1 MDAFYSD
8 RFVLPLPAGHRFPM
22 EKYRLLRERIGQ
34 TLPEIRLLEPE
45 PLTDEAL
52 AIAHSP
58 DYIRRLVGGDLSRKE
73 MMAIGF
79 PWSPEMVERSRR
91 SAGATVMAC
100 RAAFRDG
107 VGINLAGGT
116 HHAYRDRGEGFC
128 CFNDAVVAAR
138 LMQRE
143 GLAAK
148 CLVIDLDV
156 HQGNGTA
163 AMTRDDSNIFA
174 FSMHG
179 AENYPF
185 VKERSDL
192 DIELPDGTGDAIY
205 LESLRAALI
214 QIRTQFAPSLVI
226 YLAGADPFCDDRLG
240 RLALTK
246 AGLLAR
252 DLQVLEFV
260 RGLGVPMAIAMA
272 GGYGRTIQDTVDIHF
287 QTVNCALQYANNKS
301 GPSEPALSH

>member
-252 DLQVLEFV
+252 DRQVLEFV

-287 QTVNCALQYANNKS
+287 QTVNCALQYANDKS

>member
-52 AIAHSP
+52 AVAHSP

-100 RAAFRDG
+100 RSAFRDG

-143 GLAAK
+143 GRAAK

-163 AMTRDDSNIFA
+163 AMTRGDSNIFA

-185 VKERSDL
+185 VKEQSDL
-192 DIELPDGTGDAIY
+192 DIELPDGTSDAIY
-205 LESLRAALI
+205 LELLRAALL
-214 QIRTQFAPSLVI
+214 QIRQQFSPDLVI

-252 DLQVLEFV
+252 DRQVMECV
-260 RGLGVPMAIAMA
+260 HVLGVPMAIAMA
-272 GGYGRTIQDTVDIHF
+272 GGYGRTIEDTVDIHF
-287 QTVNCALQYANNKS
+287 QTVNCALRYANNKS
-301 GPSEPALSH
+301 GPSEPALSL

>member
-52 AIAHSP
+52 AVAHSP
-58 DYIRRLVGGDLSRKE
+58 DYIRRLAAGDLSRKE

-138 LMQRE
+138 LMQRD
-143 GLAAK
+143 GLAAN

-163 AMTRDDSNIFA
+163 AMTRDDRNIFA

-185 VKERSDL
+185 VKEQSDL

-205 LESLRAALI
+205 LESLQAALI
-214 QIRTQFAPSLVI
+214 QIRAQFTPSLVI
-226 YLAGADPFCDDRLG
+226 YLAGADPFYDDRLG

-252 DLQVLEFV
+252 DRQVLEFV

-272 GGYGRTIQDTVDIHF
+272 GGYGRNIQDTVDIHF
-287 QTVNCALQYANNKS
+287 QTVNCALQYANDKS

>member
-22 EKYRLLRERIGQ
+22 EKYRLLRERISQ
-34 TLPEIRLLEPE
+34 ALPEVRLLEPE

-52 AIAHSP
+52 AVAHSP
-58 DYIRRLVGGDLSRKE
+58 DYIRRLVCGDLSRKE

-91 SAGATVMAC
+91 SVGATVMAC

-138 LMQRE
+138 LMQRDR
-143 GLAAK
+143 LAAK
-148 CLVIDLDV
+148 CLIIDLDV

-163 AMTRDDSNIFA
+163 AMTRDDSNIFT
-174 FSMHG
+174 FSTHG

-192 DIELPDGTGDAIY
+192 DIELPDGTDDAGY
-205 LESLRAALI
+205 LELLQAALI
-214 QIRTQFAPSLVI
+214 RIRNQFIPDLVI

-246 AGLLAR
+246 PGLLAR
-252 DLQVLEFV
+252 DCQVMEFV
-260 RGLGVPMAIAMA
+260 SDLGVPMAIAMA
-272 GGYGRTIQDTVDIHF
+272 GGYGRNIQDTVDIHF
-287 QTVNCALQYANNKS
+287 QTVNCALQYGDNKS
-301 GPSEPALSH
+301 GPSETLLSH

>member
-22 EKYRLLRERIGQ
+22 EKYQLLRERIGQ

-52 AIAHSP
+52 AVAHSP

-143 GLAAK
+143 GLATK

-174 FSMHG
+174 FSMHA

-192 DIELPDGTGDAIY
+192 DIELPDGTDDAMY

-214 QIRTQFAPSLVI
+214 QIRTQFLPSLVI

-246 AGLLAR
+246 DGLLAR
-252 DLQVLEFV
+252 DRQVLEFV
-260 RGLGVPMAIAMA
+260 RGLGVQIAIALA
-272 GGYGRTIQDTVDIHF
+272 GGYGRNIQDTVDIHF

>member
-52 AIAHSP
+52 AVAHSP

-143 GLAAK
+143 GLATK

-174 FSMHG
+174 FSMHA

-192 DIELPDGTGDAIY
+192 DIELPDGTGDAMY
-205 LESLRAALI
+205 LETLRAALI
-214 QIRTQFAPSLVI
+214 QIRTQFLPSLVI

-246 AGLLAR
+246 DGLLAR
-252 DLQVLEFV
+252 DRQVLEFV
-260 RGLGVPMAIAMA
+260 RGLGVPIAIAMA

-287 QTVNCALQYANNKS
+287 QTVNCALQYADNKS
-301 GPSEPALSH
+301 GPSEPVLSH

>member
-1 MDAFYSD
+1 
-8 RFVLPLPAGHRFPM
+8 M

-52 AIAHSP
+52 AVAHSP

-143 GLAAK
+143 GLATK

-174 FSMHG
+174 FSMHA

-192 DIELPDGTGDAIY
+192 DIELPDGTDDAMY

-214 QIRTQFAPSLVI
+214 QIRTQFLPSLVI

-246 AGLLAR
+246 DGLLAR
-252 DLQVLEFV
+252 DRQVLEFV
-260 RGLGVPMAIAMA
+260 RGLGVPIAIAMA

>member
-1 MDAFYSD
+1 
-8 RFVLPLPAGHRFPM
+8 
-22 EKYRLLRERIGQ
+22 
-34 TLPEIRLLEPE
+34 
-45 PLTDEAL
+45 
-52 AIAHSP
+52 
-58 DYIRRLVGGDLSRKE
+58 
-73 MMAIGF
+73 
-79 PWSPEMVERSRR
+79 
-91 SAGATVMAC
+91 MAC

-138 LMQRE
+138 LMRRE

-185 VKERSDL
+185 VKEQSDL

-214 QIRTQFAPSLVI
+214 QIRKQFTPGLVI

-252 DLQVLEFV
+252 DQQVMEFV

-272 GGYGRTIQDTVDIHF
+272 GGYGRTIQHTVDIHF

>member
-45 PLTDEAL
+45 PLTNEAL
-52 AIAHSP
+52 AVAHSP

-100 RAAFRDG
+100 RAASRDG

-143 GLAAK
+143 GLATK

-174 FSMHG
+174 FSMHA

-192 DIELPDGTGDAIY
+192 DIELPDGTDDAMY

-214 QIRTQFAPSLVI
+214 QIRTQFLPSLVI

-246 AGLLAR
+246 DGLLAR
-252 DLQVLEFV
+252 DRQVLEFV
-260 RGLGVPMAIAMA
+260 RGLGVPIAIAMA

>member
-22 EKYRLLRERIGQ
+22 EKYQLLRERIGQ

-52 AIAHSP
+52 AVAHSP

-143 GLAAK
+143 GLATK

-174 FSMHG
+174 FSMH
-179 AENYPF
+179 AADNYPF

-192 DIELPDGTGDAIY
+192 DIELPDGTDDAMY

-214 QIRTQFAPSLVI
+214 QIRTQFLPSLVI

-246 AGLLAR
+246 DGLLAR
-252 DLQVLEFV
+252 DRQVFEFV
-260 RGLGVPMAIAMA
+260 RGLGVPIAIAMA

>member
-1 MDAFYSD
+1 
-8 RFVLPLPAGHRFPM
+8 M
-22 EKYRLLRERIGQ
+22 EKYRLLRERISQ
-34 TLPEIRLLEPE
+34 ALPEVRLLEPE

-52 AIAHSP
+52 AVAHSP
-58 DYIRRLVGGDLSRKE
+58 DYIRRLVCGDLSRKE

-138 LMQRE
+138 LMQRD

-148 CLVIDLDV
+148 CLIIDLDV

-185 VKERSDL
+185 VKEQSDL
-192 DIELPDGTGDAIY
+192 DIELPDGTDDTIY
-205 LESLRAALI
+205 LELLQAALI
-214 QIRTQFAPSLVI
+214 QIRNQFVPDLVI

-246 AGLLAR
+246 SGLLAR
-252 DLQVLEFV
+252 DRQVMEFV
-260 RGLGVPMAIAMA
+260 CDLGAPMAIAMA
-272 GGYGRTIQDTVDIHF
+272 GGYGRNIQDTVDIHF
-287 QTVNCALQYANNKS
+287 QTVNCALQYWDNKS
-301 GPSEPALSH
+301 GPSEAVLSH

>member
-52 AIAHSP
+52 AVAHSP

-100 RAAFRDG
+100 RSAFRDG

-138 LMQRE
+138 LMRRE

-185 VKERSDL
+185 MKERSDL

-205 LESLRAALI
+205 LESLRAALF
-214 QIRTQFAPSLVI
+214 QIRTQFLPSLVI

-301 GPSEPALSH
+301 GPSG

>member
-52 AIAHSP
+52 AVAHSP

-143 GLAAK
+143 GLATK

-163 AMTRDDSNIFA
+163 AMTRNDPSIFA
-174 FSMHG
+174 FSMHA

-205 LESLRAALI
+205 LETLRAALI
-214 QIRTQFAPSLVI
+214 QIRTQFLPSLVI

-246 AGLLAR
+246 DGLLAR
-252 DLQVLEFV
+252 DRQVLEFV
-260 RGLGVPMAIAMA
+260 RGLGAPMAIAMA

-287 QTVNCALQYANNKS
+287 QTVNCALQYADNKS

>member
-22 EKYRLLRERIGQ
+22 EKYRLLRERISQ
-34 TLPEIRLLEPE
+34 ALPEVRLLEPE

-52 AIAHSP
+52 AVAHSP
-58 DYIRRLVGGDLSRKE
+58 DYIRRLVCGDLSRKE

-138 LMQRE
+138 LMQRD

-148 CLVIDLDV
+148 CLIIDLDV

-185 VKERSDL
+185 VKEQSDL
-192 DIELPDGTGDAIY
+192 DIELPDGTDDTIY
-205 LESLRAALI
+205 LELLQAALI
-214 QIRTQFAPSLVI
+214 QIRNQFVPDLVI

-246 AGLLAR
+246 SGLLAR
-252 DLQVLEFV
+252 DRQVMAFV
-260 RGLGVPMAIAMA
+260 CDLGAPMAIAMA
-272 GGYGRTIQDTVDIHF
+272 GGYGRNIQDTVDIHF
-287 QTVNCALQYANNKS
+287 QTVNCALQYWDNKS
-301 GPSEPALSH
+301 GPSEAVLSH

>member
-1 MDAFYSD
+1 
-8 RFVLPLPAGHRFPM
+8 M

-52 AIAHSP
+52 AVAHSP

-143 GLAAK
+143 GLATK

-163 AMTRDDSNIFA
+163 AMTRDDSTIFA
-174 FSMHG
+174 FSMHA

-185 VKERSDL
+185 VKERSDF
-192 DIELPDGTGDAIY
+192 DIELPDGTDDAMY

-214 QIRTQFAPSLVI
+214 QIRTQFLPSLVI

-246 AGLLAR
+246 DGLLAR
-252 DLQVLEFV
+252 DRQVFEFV
-260 RGLGVPMAIAMA
+260 RGLGVPIAIAMA

>member
-34 TLPEIRLLEPE
+34 ALPEIRLLEPE
-45 PLTDEAL
+45 PLSDEVLAL
-52 AIAHSP
+52 AHSP
-58 DYIRRLVGGDLSRKE
+58 DYIRRLVEGDLSRKE

-148 CLVIDLDV
+148 CLIIDLDV

-185 VKERSDL
+185 VKEQSDL
-192 DIELPDGTGDAIY
+192 DIELPDGTGDAAY
-205 LESLRAALI
+205 LESLRAALA
-214 QIRTQFAPSLVI
+214 QIRKQFAPDLVI

-240 RLALTK
+240 RLSLTK
-246 AGLLAR
+246 SGLLAR
-252 DLQVLEFV
+252 DRQVMEFV
-260 RGLGVPMAIAMA
+260 HGLGVPMAIAMA
-272 GGYGRTIQDTVDIHF
+272 GGYGRAIQDTVDIHF
-287 QTVNCALQYANNKS
+287 QTVNCALQYANNKN
-301 GPSEPALSH
+301 GPSEPVLSH

>member
-22 EKYRLLRERIGQ
+22 EKYRLLRERIGR

-52 AIAHSP
+52 AVAHSP

-138 LMQRE
+138 LMRRE

-185 VKERSDL
+185 VKEQSDL

-214 QIRTQFAPSLVI
+214 QIRKQFTPGLVI

-252 DLQVLEFV
+252 DQQVMEFV

-272 GGYGRTIQDTVDIHF
+272 GGYGRTIQHTVDIHF

>member
-22 EKYRLLRERIGQ
+22 EKYQLLRERIGQ

-45 PLTDEAL
+45 PLTNEAL
-52 AIAHSP
+52 AVAHSP

-143 GLAAK
+143 GLATK

-174 FSMHG
+174 FSMHA

-185 VKERSDL
+185 VKERFDL
-192 DIELPDGTGDAIY
+192 DIELPDGTDDAMY

-214 QIRTQFAPSLVI
+214 QIRTQFLPSLVI

-246 AGLLAR
+246 DGLLAR
-252 DLQVLEFV
+252 DRQVLEFV
-260 RGLGVPMAIAMA
+260 RGLGVPTAIAMA

>member
-34 TLPEIRLLEPE
+34 SLTEIRLLEPE

-52 AIAHSP
+52 AAAHSP

-107 VGINLAGGT
+107 VGVNLAGGT

-163 AMTRDDSNIFA
+163 AMTRDDSSIFA

-185 VKERSDL
+185 VKEQSDL
-192 DIELPDGTGDAIY
+192 DIELPDGTSDAIY
-205 LESLRAALI
+205 LESLQAALI
-214 QIRTQFAPSLVI
+214 EIRKQFAPGLVI

-252 DLQVLEFV
+252 DRQVMEFV
-260 RGLGVPMAIAMA
+260 RGLGVPIAIAMA

-287 QTVNCALQYANNKS
+287 QTVNCALQYENNKG

>member
-52 AIAHSP
+52 AVAHSP

-143 GLAAK
+143 GLATK

-174 FSMHG
+174 FSMHA

-192 DIELPDGTGDAIY
+192 DIELPDRTGDAMY
-205 LESLRAALI
+205 LETLRAALL
-214 QIRTQFAPSLVI
+214 QIRQQFSPELVI

-252 DLQVLEFV
+252 DRQVMEFC

-301 GPSEPALSH
+301 GPSESALSH

>member
-252 DLQVLEFV
+252 DRQVLEFV

>member
-34 TLPEIRLLEPE
+34 SLTEIRLLEPE

-52 AIAHSP
+52 AAAHSP

-163 AMTRDDSNIFA
+163 AMTRDDSSIFA

-185 VKERSDL
+185 VKEQSDL
-192 DIELPDGTGDAIY
+192 DIELPDGTSDAIY
-205 LESLRAALI
+205 LESLQAALI
-214 QIRTQFAPSLVI
+214 EIRKQFAPGLVI

-252 DLQVLEFV
+252 DRQVMEFV
-260 RGLGVPMAIAMA
+260 RGLGVPIAIAMA

-287 QTVNCALQYANNKS
+287 QTVNCALQYANNKG

>member
-52 AIAHSP
+52 AVAHSP

-143 GLAAK
+143 GLATK

-174 FSMHG
+174 FSMHA

-192 DIELPDGTGDAIY
+192 DIELPDGTGDAMY

-214 QIRTQFAPSLVI
+214 QIRTQFLPSLVI

-246 AGLLAR
+246 DGLLAR
-252 DLQVLEFV
+252 DRQVFEFV
-260 RGLGVPMAIAMA
+260 RGLGVPMVIAMA
-272 GGYGRTIQDTVDIHF
+272 GGYGRAIQDTVDIHF

>member
-52 AIAHSP
+52 AVAHSP
-58 DYIRRLVGGDLSRKE
+58 DYIRRLAAGDLSRKE

-287 QTVNCALQYANNKS
+287 QTVNLALQYANNKS

>member
-52 AIAHSP
+52 AVAHSP

-143 GLAAK
+143 GLAMK

-174 FSMHG
+174 FSMHA

-205 LESLRAALI
+205 LETLRAALI
-214 QIRTQFAPSLVI
+214 QIRTQFLPSLVI

-246 AGLLAR
+246 DGLLAR
-252 DLQVLEFV
+252 DRQVFEFV

-301 GPSEPALSH
+301 GPSEPVLSH